1 MRIVIYYGGNTKGKD
16 EDQDLLIELLE
27 FTEIEME
34 RVPQVGERLC
44 LYLDHYRVYADVT
57 NVYPS
62 YSPQGFPFIKKRA
75 WGESCAIQLDN
86 AEIDE
91 DLLPSSMMKYDD
103 GVWLTNEEAA
113 KIREILRLV
122 ASMHDNPGDDFLG
135 YDFPDECKD
144 SSELYQEMRKK
155 GIGLSNS

>member
-1 MRIVIYYGGNTKGKD
+1 MRIVLYYGGNTKGERK
-16 EDQDLLIELLE
+16 DQDLLMNLLE

-34 RVPQVGERLC
+34 RVPLVGERLC

-57 NVYPS
+57 EVYPS
-62 YSPQGFPFIKKRA
+62 YCPKVFPYIKKRG

-91 DLLPSSMMKYDD
+91 DLLPSSMVKDEN
-103 GVWLTNEEAA
+103 GVWLTNEDAV
-113 KIREILRLV
+113 KVREILRLV
-122 ASMHDNPGDDFLG
+122 ASMHDNPGDEILG

-144 SSELYQEMRKK
+144 AKELYQEMRKK
-155 GIGLSNS
+155 GIGLSAD